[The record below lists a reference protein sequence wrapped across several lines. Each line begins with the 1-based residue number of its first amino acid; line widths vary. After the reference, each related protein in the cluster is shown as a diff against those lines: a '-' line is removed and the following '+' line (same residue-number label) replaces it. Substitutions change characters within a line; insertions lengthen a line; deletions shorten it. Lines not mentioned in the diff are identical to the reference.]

1 MWLSSTSTRNSKSI
15 EMSAVNYERTHDAH
29 CPITYKPLLEL
40 SCPVAFRDTPQHP
53 YECDDLLRWLKTKPT
68 NPMTNKEVDHCQPS
82 FLEAIGPLAGIADQG
97 PAITK
102 PSGDT
107 QKMTADSICWT
118 LLVCHAALF
127 VLVAADLLLFLA
139 QEEFCGAGDVWT
151 VIFAMG
157 HWGWNAWH
165 SYRKRQLA
173 VVAALM
179 LCAGMTNVSLYDV
192 CVFV

>member
-1 MWLSSTSTRNSKSI
+1 
-15 EMSAVNYERTHDAH
+15 MSAVNYERTHDAH

-68 NPMTNKEVDHCQPS
+68 NPMTNKEVDHCQSS
-82 FLEAIGPLAGIADQG
+82 FLEAIGPLAGIADPG

-102 PSGDT
+102 LSGGAK
-107 QKMTADSICWT
+107 KMTADAICWT
-118 LLVCHAALF
+118 VCHAALF
-127 VLVAADLLLFLA
+127 VLVAADLLA
-139 QEEFCGAGDVWT
+139 QEFRSAGDVWAF
-151 VIFAMG
+151 IFAIG

-165 SYRKRQLA
+165 IHRKRQLA

-179 LCAGMTNVSLYDV
+179 LCTGMTNVSLYV
-192 CVFV
+192 CGLSKRN